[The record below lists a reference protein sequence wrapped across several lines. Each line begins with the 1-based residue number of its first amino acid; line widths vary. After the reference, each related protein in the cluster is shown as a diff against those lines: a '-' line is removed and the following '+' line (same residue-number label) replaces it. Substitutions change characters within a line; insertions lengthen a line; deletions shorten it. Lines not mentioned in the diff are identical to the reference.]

1 MLFSNHLICG
11 PSKYTITFR
20 FAPNHPIIT
29 VIITACVSWIIRSI
43 LTPLIQIV
51 KKFNSRENQTW
62 LRFLRDRFEM
72 SNQAVHFIGSSVP
85 ILLKIH
91 CAHQFFPGSD
101 YLLRLI
107 AR

>member
-43 LTPLIQIV
+43 LTPLIRIE
-51 KKFNSRENQTW
+51 KKFRSRKNQKTSLTIRRMLTPLVNKGEKKDKMDW
-62 LRFLRDRFEM
+62 IWCVL
-72 SNQAVHFIGSSVP
+72 AV
-85 ILLKIH
+85 
-91 CAHQFFPGSD
+91 
-101 YLLRLI
+101 
-107 AR
+107 